1 MAKFK
6 VTLDASV
13 INDTARSVKIK
24 LKTNDCS
31 SGEIIRGILDRWSL
45 GTNNKHELSRYQ
57 LWIVTGTTSQPIDND
72 KSFYQSITP
81 FVSREEPW
89 KLQLRR
95 KSTSSSPSKKAHQK
109 RQLGINDAT
118 YPSVKFALSPADMGN
133 GGLKS
138 SERSSQHQLK
148 DQAVLVEQH
157 EKWEKSV
164 MSLNQKLKERSPK
177 KPQVIL
183 MSPDE
188 THHMGDEDKKLRML
202 LMEAKKEL
210 AVTEARKERT
220 MRSYAIA
227 MSEIDSELQLQR
239 ISVIELEEQLD
250 LAKTNLHTVQEE
262 LTRSRESLYSKGE
275 EIKHLKLNCSNLSES
290 FHSSI
295 SDKDVTIDALKNS
308 IIAEK
313 QANLSLQST
322 LKNLEAELVTSQ
334 SKAEAMGIGLHQS
347 ESSVKDLRQKLKE
360 AKNAYKLKV
369 KLTNLELRGNQIE
382 KVEREREALKNE
394 AVHLKTRLK
403 DAEESKQSFKDQL
416 HSMENE
422 MTRLKTEK
430 STLLTKLSKTEER
443 LQEAMKGLEGQLD
456 NDREQMKHEV
466 AILKQEN
473 RNLVSS
479 LAEVQTQAQNHK
491 REKQLLEKETEEQR
505 RQKEELFARFK
516 KEKGTTEKLMTRMK
530 EQLNHLTEER
540 NQIQS
545 QLEDAFNENA
555 KLLKSEGELK
565 GKLKKAQQNLLEF
578 QRETSLERVTPSSNE
593 TSPVADTSL
602 HTRIDA
608 LAVKIESLSAQKP
621 NHEDAKERESEN
633 SAIKEAKIIQLLEQN
648 STLTTEIERLKLVAA
663 NFENMLKEIKEK
675 AAKSE
680 ETNKT
685 KIAKCKE
692 ELSALKTT
700 NENLSLDI
708 TQHKQN
714 SSMLQEEIDKLIKEH
729 KEEKERIQKELNKEK
744 EKFDADRESSKQKE
758 LEHQESSQKL
768 KMQLEAEIGTL
779 HDALSHANASIKSNQ
794 EQLLKLQ
801 TLNSTLTQTD
811 VTLKSQM
818 QELKLQSENEQK
830 AKAET
835 AAELDKVNANNS
847 ELLIQLKNAEV
858 QITSEQSQSLSLK
871 EEINKLNEKIRLLEL
886 EINETVD
893 YDRSQLVEA
902 KEEKDAIAHQL
913 ESEKENIEQL
923 KAQFEDLKSQLERE
937 KNDIQLQLVASEK
950 QATELKNECANVS
963 DNLKLKIAENGELL
977 KKLHEQETA
986 LSESNEQIESYRSQ
1000 HLTAEQ
1006 TNSAL
1011 KNEIQTITAKN
1022 DQISS
1027 RLKEQEESL
1036 DKLRIAHDEKM
1047 TEVQL
1052 NLDSLLN
1059 ENNELKRLKESNEQ
1073 HIVQLQKEVEDKAS
1087 KSEEEKKALC
1097 EDYES
1102 QISKMKQS
1110 ESVQMSELRD
1120 ELNHVKTQTS
1130 QEKEQLTAAL
1140 SELHE
1145 TNESL
1150 SVKYEERQKQLNALV
1165 SENSLLSANVESIN
1179 LELQQHKS
1187 QLLQAKEQEASLC
1200 TEITSLKS
1208 EIESLKLNLYKEQGE
1223 KEMYLQETVK
1233 QNENSENSQR
1243 SFTEV
1248 LTEQKKLI
1256 ELFEQQ
1262 IKTLNSEKKDL
1273 LDRVAHEQSLA
1284 EEKLANWEGQ
1294 MKETSKSFK
1303 DEISQLNDEVKQL
1316 NSQLQQVN
1324 ESKTATS
1331 NELKD
1336 AKDRNE
1342 KLTQK
1347 EIELSS
1353 KIDLHLQEIDK
1364 LNVEINEL
1372 KVNNEKIQ
1380 LELSEEMKHL
1390 KEKHSGDISTLNDKL
1405 AEEKAREKE
1414 TMEAQVN
1421 EEKKQKEKLQFELD
1435 QFKVEFNRHNAYLE
1449 KLLEVVMNNNPSLL
1463 EFMT

>member
-1 MAKFK
+1 M
-6 VTLDASV
+6 
-13 INDTARSVKIK
+13 
-24 LKTNDCS
+24 
-31 SGEIIRGILDRWSL
+31 IITI
-45 GTNNKHELSRYQ
+45 
-57 LWIVTGTTSQPIDND
+57 
-72 KSFYQSITP
+72 IT
-81 FVSREEPW
+81 F
-89 KLQLRR
+89 Q
-95 KSTSSSPSKKAHQK
+95 AHQK
-109 RQLGINDAT
+109 RQLGTPHNDAT
-118 YPSVKFALSPADMGN
+118 YPSVKFALSPAYMGN
-133 GGLKS
+133 GVLKS
-138 SERSSQHQLK
+138 SERSGRHQLK
-148 DQAVLVEQH
+148 DQAVLMEQH
-157 EKWEKSV
+157 EKWEKSL
-164 MSLNQKLKERSPK
+164 MSLNQKLGERSPK

-188 THHMGDEDKKLRML
+188 THHTRDEDKKLRML

-275 EIKHLKLNCSNLSES
+275 EIKHLKLDCSNLSES

-369 KLTNLELRGNQIE
+369 KLTNLELRGSQIE

-416 HSMENE
+416 HTMENE
-422 MTRLKTEK
+422 MTCLKTEK
-430 STLLTKLSKTEER
+430 STLLAKLTKTEEK
-443 LQEAMKGLEGQLD
+443 LQEAMKGLEGHLD
-456 NDREQMKHEV
+456 NDREQIKHEV

-555 KLLKSEGELK
+555 KLLKCEGELK
-565 GKLKKAQQNLLEF
+565 SKLKKAQQNLLEF
-578 QRETSLERVTPSSNE
+578 QRETSLERVTLSSNE
-593 TSPVADTSL
+593 TRPVADTSL

-621 NHEDAKERESEN
+621 NHGDAKERESEN
-633 SAIKEAKIIQLLEQN
+633 AAIREAKIIQLLEQN
-648 STLTTEIERLKLVAA
+648 STLTTEIERLKLVIA

-685 KIAKCKE
+685 KIAKYKE

-700 NENLSLDI
+700 NEKLSLDN

-714 SSMLQEEIDKLIKEH
+714 SSMLQEEINKWKRLIKEH
-729 KEEKERIQKELNKEK
+729 KEEKERIQEELNKEK

-758 LEHQESSQKL
+758 LELQESSQKL

-818 QELKLQSENEQK
+818 QELKLQLEKEQK
-830 AKAET
+830 AKVET

-847 ELLIQLKNAEV
+847 ELLTQLKNAEV

-1006 TNSAL
+1006 TNFAL
-1011 KNEIQTITAKN
+1011 KNEIQTITATN

-1036 DKLRIAHDEKM
+1036 DKLRIAQDEKM

-1059 ENNELKRLKESNEQ
+1059 ENNELKRLKESNEK
-1073 HIVQLQKEVEDKAS
+1073 HIVQLQKEIEDKAS
-1087 KSEEEKKALC
+1087 KSEEEKKALR

-1165 SENSLLSANVESIN
+1165 SENSSLSANVESIN

-1284 EEKLANWEGQ
+1284 EEKLANREGQ

-1303 DEISQLNDEVKQL
+1303 DEISRLNDEVKQL

-1324 ESKTATS
+1324 ESKTATC

-1342 KLTQK
+1342 KLMQK

-1390 KEKHSGDISTLNDKL
+1390 KEKHSEDISTLNDKL